1 MKYKDYYK
9 ILGVDRGASEAEI
22 KSAYRKLARKY
33 HPDVNKDKEASQ
45 KFKDVNEAYEVLSDP
60 EKRKRYD
67 GLGSSWKEGA
77 DFTPPPG
84 YENIHIDFGAGDFG
98 GFRGFSDFGDMGGMG
113 GFSDFFET
121 IFADF
126 FQQSAGGA
134 KSSGARQ
141 RSYARTAA
149 EPSPRAEKTEA
160 LDITQDLLVDL
171 EDLMEGGT
179 KAVKVSY
186 MEKCNECSGR
196 GSYCYQCG
204 GTGFSTITK
213 TLNVK
218 IPAGVKEGSKIRLAG
233 EGKSDKYG
241 RKGNLY
247 LVVRYKRHPYFKPEN
262 SNIHA
267 ELDIPA
273 PKAVLGT
280 VAQARTLHGVVKV
293 TIPPGT
299 QSGKSLRLKG
309 LGLPKKGGGYGDH
322 IAKIKIII
330 PEKPSEEEIKLYQ
343 KLAEIE

>member
-9 ILGVDRGASEAEI
+9 ILGVDRNADEAKI

-33 HPDVNKDKEASQ
+33 HPDVNKQKDAAQ

-98 GFRGFSDFGDMGGMG
+98 GFRTFRDFEKMGGAMG

-126 FQQSAGGA
+126 F
-134 KSSGARQ
+134 R
-141 RSYARTAA
+141 
-149 EPSPRAEKTEA
+149 EPHTGQKTYTRAEAQPPPKTEKPEA
-160 LDITQDLLVDL
+160 LDITQDLPIDL
-171 EDLMEGGT
+171 EDLMGNGT
-179 KAVKVSY
+179 RAVKVTY
-186 MEKCNECSGR
+186 MEKCKECSGR

-204 GTGFSTITK
+204 GSGFATITK

-218 IPAGVKEGSKIRLAG
+218 IPTEVKEGKKIRLAG
-233 EGKSDKYG
+233 EGKIG
-241 RKGNLY
+241 RSGKKGNLY
-247 LVVRYKRHPYFKPEN
+247 LVVKYKKHPYFKPED
-262 SNIHA
+262 SNIYA
-267 ELDIPA
+267 DLEISA
-273 PKAVLGT
+273 PQAVLGT
-280 VAQARTLHGVVKV
+280 VAQARTLHGMVKV

-309 LGLPKKGGGYGDH
+309 LGLPKKEGGYGDH
-322 IAKIKIII
+322 IAKVKIII
-330 PEKPSEEEIKLYQ
+330 PEKPSEEEKNLYQ
-343 KLAEIE
+343 KLAEIAQG